1 MKHSMVPV
9 DLQFLKGNLGSHH
22 LYSSLRSEIDDLFH
36 NFFGRADTQMLSS
49 KKSQLPLDESTENIF
64 FFPDIDVVEN
74 DDALM
79 LTAELPGLNKDD
91 IDINF
96 NDGTLTIRGE
106 KRVEHDEDVKDS
118 HITERRFG
126 KFVRSYTLPRAIDA
140 DAIKAEMKD
149 GVLMVT
155 VPKIE
160 DNVTKAHRIVI
171 K

>member
-1 MKHSMVPV
+1 MKQSMVPV

-22 LYSSLRSEIDDLFH
+22 LYSSLRGEIDDLFH
-36 NFFGRADTQMLSS
+36 NFFGRADAQHLASS
-49 KKSQLPLDESTENIF
+49 KSKLAADENTENIF
-64 FFPDIDVVEN
+64 FFPDIDVIE
-74 DDALM
+74 DDNELL

-91 IDINF
+91 VDINF

-106 KRVEHDEDVKDS
+106 KKVERDEENQDT
-118 HITERRFG
+118 HIVERRFG
-126 KFVRSYTLPRAIDA
+126 KFIRSYTLPRAIDA
-140 DAIKAEMKD
+140 DAITADMKD

-160 DNVTKAHRIVI
+160 DNVTKAHRIVV

>member
-49 KKSQLPLDESTENIF
+49 KKSQLPLDESAENIF
-64 FFPDIDVVEN
+64 FFPDIDVIEN
-74 DDALM
+74 DDALI

-106 KRVEHDEDVKDS
+106 KRVERDEEVQDT

-140 DAIKAEMKD
+140 DAIKAEMED

>member
-1 MKHSMVPV
+1 MKQSMVPV
-9 DLQFLKGNLGSHH
+9 DLQFLKGNLGNHH

-36 NFFGRADTQMLSS
+36 NFFGRSDAQ
-49 KKSQLPLDESTENIF
+49 QLASTKTKMPIDENTENIF
-64 FFPDIDVVEN
+64 FFPDIDVIE
-74 DDALM
+74 DDDKLM

-91 IDINF
+91 VDINF

-106 KRVEHDEDVKDS
+106 KHLERDEENQDA
-118 HITERRFG
+118 HIVERRFG

-140 DAIKAEMKD
+140 DAITADMQD

-160 DNVTKAHRIVI
+160 DNVTKAHRIIV

>member
-1 MKHSMVPV
+1 MKQSMVPV
-9 DLQFLKGNLGSHH
+9 DLQFLKGNLGNHH

-36 NFFGRADTQMLSS
+36 NFFGRADRQQLFSE
-49 KKSQLPLDESTENIF
+49 KNKLPLEENAENIF
-64 FFPDIDVVEN
+64 FFPDIDVIEN

-106 KRVEHDEDVKDS
+106 KQVERDEEVKDT

-126 KFVRSYTLPRAIDA
+126 KFARSYTLPRAIDA

-149 GVLMVT
+149 GVLIVT